1 MVGHETTVS
10 YNQQMKQKIL
20 EFIIYSKSYEIFGY
34 ETDVLH
40 EYIWVYVLKYIYYW
54 ELWVS
59 PQMPVLSC
67 PVYCLYIYTYIPV
80 VLSLYGSYSH
90 LECFVSDVP

>member
-34 ETDVLH
+34 EADVLH
-40 EYIWVYVLKYIYYW
+40 EYIWVYVLKHIYY
-54 ELWVS
+54 
-59 PQMPVLSC
+59 
-67 PVYCLYIYTYIPV
+67 
-80 VLSLYGSYSH
+80 
-90 LECFVSDVP
+90 